1 METEKMFR
9 RYAGFSSLC
18 LSSVRVFSSEDTCV
32 SPLSVCSPLKISVF
46 SSEENKKL
54 NTSEAAAQALDIH
67 PQDLHKIHKPKP
79 PKGCQKPALM
89 ACVRKTQPADEERD
103 AVRGPVAHPVNLDPS
118 SQPLDDTGLRFDDHG
133 MLLPHGILGSLEDF
147 RSYLEAKGETELVKR
162 IPKSR
167 RYDPFEDPGRRHSE
181 AVDGG
186 HGIPSGHRNVQCNAL
201 QHWDAHMMQRRQQQD
216 ILSDLL
222 DRPVKNLLMNQ
233 ANHFRETQEKKELL
247 HHVLPLIHS
256 GYGHRVGSEFW
267 SLPQRYGDETS
278 GIAATLTQTERG
290 RREPVTLVGR
300 PSSTRQESGIT
311 ETLPPASRTWDQ
323 SAYLQHQCQ
332 ELVEVLGVMDVKK
345 PEINGLEVIGSS
357 KPLTFVSV
365 CRGSLLEEE
374 EEETEHEKMKKE
386 NLDPLA
392 QCDDV
397 RSDALLIPALR
408 FCGQLASWTGN
419 STTNQGEVGISAR
432 FIFEALTGET
442 ASSQLELHNEGS
454 TAIFYSW
461 EQLPVPHSFPNL
473 RSRTKSLHFYF
484 NSSSGVI
491 RPGVTQRVEFT
502 FKSERPG
509 IKTELWQ
516 LNTHPVLLQGA
527 SMQVSLRG
535 VALYQDQ
542 TAARR
547 LFIETKLEERVT
559 EQMCLSIVNE
569 VLLGVHT
576 PERPSSP
583 AELYVTEEQEF
594 VSKNPTLQYLCQPV
608 EDLKRL
614 WHEVHPE
621 RTWDF
626 SVHTLRQVVLSLR
639 EHESVQ
645 EKSLAQLNSLLLQLS
660 EPPPLNQQ
668 QLTAAAIGQQLW
680 RKLLDTM
687 AAEAMRLRNLLGLP
701 EKDTWIDQK
710 KEPPT
715 SDADVADNK
724 DEKSERKRGA
734 AEERSR
740 ARSTMKDDNKRES
753 ALTETS
759 VQDSRKKGK
768 RREEVGKRTRERQGK
783 ETVSL
788 TDVPQDSVSPQPP
801 NVAVEDVYTRL
812 LHKKVYALME
822 DLVDNLCD
830 LMDEL
835 QEEDEGLTHC

>member
-1 METEKMFR
+1 MSRGESAEKMFR
-9 RYAGFSSLC
+9 RYA
-18 LSSVRVFSSEDTCV
+18 
-32 SPLSVCSPLKISVF
+32 
-46 SSEENKKL
+46 ENKKL
-54 NTSEAAAQALDIH
+54 KPQALDIH
-67 PQDLHKIHKPKP
+67 PDLSKIHKPKP
-79 PKGCQKPALM
+79 PKGRQKPALM
-89 ACVRKTQPADEERD
+89 ACVCRTQPADEVRD

-118 SQPLDDTGLRFDDHG
+118 SQLLDYTGSEGLRFDDQG
-133 MLLPHGILGSLEDF
+133 MLLPHSILGSLEDF
-147 RSYLEAKGETELVKR
+147 RRYLEAKGETELVKR

-167 RYDPFEDPGRRHSE
+167 RYDPFEDPGRRHPE
-181 AVDGG
+181 AAESG
-186 HGIPSGHRNVQCNAL
+186 HGIPSGHRNVQCDAL
-201 QHWDAHMMQRRQQQD
+201 QHWDAHMTQRRQQQD

-222 DRPVKNLLMNQ
+222 DRPVVNLLMNQ
-233 ANHFRETQEKKELL
+233 ANHFRETQQKKEILNR
-247 HHVLPLIHS
+247 VTPLIHS

-267 SLPQRYGDETS
+267 SLPQRYGDEMS
-278 GIAATLTQTERG
+278 GITATLTQTEQG
-290 RREPVTLVGR
+290 RREPVTHVGQ
-300 PSSTRQESGIT
+300 PSSIRQESGIFCA
-311 ETLPPASRTWDQ
+311 ETLRLPSRTWDQ

-332 ELVEVLGVMDVKK
+332 ELREVLGDTDIKQ

-365 CRGSLLEEE
+365 CRGSLLEKE

-392 QCDDV
+392 QFDDV

-419 STTNQGEVGISAR
+419 STTNQGEVGIGAR
-432 FIFEALTGET
+432 LIFQALTGET

-454 TAIFYSW
+454 TAVFYSW
-461 EQLPVPHSFPNL
+461 EQLPVTHSFPNL

-491 RPGVTQRVEFT
+491 RPGVTQQVEFM

-509 IKTELWQ
+509 IQTELWQ
-516 LNTHPVLLQGA
+516 LNTHPLLLQGA
-527 SMQVSLRG
+527 SMQVTLRG
-535 VALYQDQ
+535 VALYQDK
-542 TAARR
+542 TAAQK

-559 EQMCLSIVNE
+559 EKMCLSIVNE

-583 AELYVTEEQEF
+583 AELYVSEEQEF
-594 VSKNPTLQYLCQPV
+594 LSKNPELQYLHQPV
-608 EDLKRL
+608 EELKRL
-614 WHEVHPE
+614 WQEVHPE

-639 EHESVQ
+639 EQESAQ

-660 EPPPLNQQ
+660 EPSQLNHL

-687 AAEAMRLRNLLGLP
+687 AAEAVMLRHLQGLP
-701 EKDTWIDQK
+701 EKDTWIDK
-710 KEPPT
+710 KEEPPIA
-715 SDADVADNK
+715 DADVADNK
-724 DEKSERKRGA
+724 GGKSEKKGGA
-734 AEERSR
+734 AATEERSR
-740 ARSTMKDDNKRES
+740 ASATIKDDNKRES
-753 ALTETS
+753 QSAVTEKP
-759 VQDSRKKGK
+759 VQESKKKGR
-768 RREEVGKRTRERQGK
+768 RREDVGKRSREKLRK
-783 ETVSL
+783 ETTSL
-788 TDVPQDSVSPQPP
+788 TDVPKGSVSPQPP
-801 NVAVEDVYTRL
+801 NVVVEDVYTRL

-835 QEEDEGLTHC
+835 NEDDEQDSHTINM